1 MFIIWIKKCI
11 LKLVW
16 LASFKYLSTNGN
28 FNTMKQEENGIKK
41 EQRRVLGKLKWFLK
55 IFLNKNNVKL

>member
-28 FNTMKQEENGIKK
+28 FNTMKQEENGMKK
-41 EQRRVLGKLKWFLK
+41 NKEEFLES
-55 IFLNKNNVKL
+55 